1 MKVLG
6 NPHGAR
12 SLTKNIIVEFSLK
25 SNRGVGMSIF
35 KQAKTVGIAVVL
47 AVLAGCAGQV
57 NESAQGPSKVE
68 SDAERAAREARQA
81 EFLAKQEAAKAAN
94 QAASTA
100 EQLRKNAM
108 AADTLFFFEFD
119 RSDLKQDALDDLD
132 SHAKYLAA
140 DRSAKV
146 RLEGHADERG
156 TRAYNLALG
165 ERRANSV
172 ARYLVI
178 QGVNRSQIES
188 MSYGEERPL
197 SLSRDDSGW
206 SRNRRVEL
214 VYQ

>member
-1 MKVLG
+1 
-6 NPHGAR
+6 
-12 SLTKNIIVEFSLK
+12 
-25 SNRGVGMSIF
+25 MSIF

-81 EFLAKQEAAKAAN
+81 EFLARQEAAKAAN

-100 EQLRKNAM
+100 EQLRNNAM

-197 SLSRDDSGW
+197 SLSRDDNGW

>member
-1 MKVLG
+1 
-6 NPHGAR
+6 
-12 SLTKNIIVEFSLK
+12 
-25 SNRGVGMSIF
+25 MSIF
-35 KQAKTVGIAVVL
+35 KQAKAVGIAVIL

-57 NESAQGPSKVE
+57 NESAQGPSKIE

-81 EFLAKQEAAKAAN
+81 EFLAKQEAAKAK
-94 QAASTA
+94 QEAASAAASAAAKTA
-100 EQLRKNAM
+100 EDLRKGAM

-119 RSDLKQDALDDLD
+119 RSDLGQNALDDRD
-132 SHAKYLAA
+132 SHAKYLAS

-146 RLEGHADERG
+146 RLEGHGDERG

-197 SLSRDDSGW
+197 SLSRDENGW

-214 VYQ
+214 IYQ

>member
-1 MKVLG
+1 
-6 NPHGAR
+6 
-12 SLTKNIIVEFSLK
+12 
-25 SNRGVGMSIF
+25 MSIF

-132 SHAKYLAA
+132 AHAKYLAA

-197 SLSRDDSGW
+197 SLSRDDNGW

>member
-1 MKVLG
+1 
-6 NPHGAR
+6 
-12 SLTKNIIVEFSLK
+12 
-25 SNRGVGMSIF
+25 MSIF

-94 QAASTA
+94 LGRGSTA
-100 EQLRKNAM
+100 EQLRKGAM

-132 SHAKYLAA
+132 AHAKYLAA

-197 SLSRDDSGW
+197 SLSRDDNGW

>member
-1 MKVLG
+1 
-6 NPHGAR
+6 
-12 SLTKNIIVEFSLK
+12 
-25 SNRGVGMSIF
+25 MSIL
-35 KQAKTVGIAVVL
+35 KQAKTAGIIAIL

-57 NESAQGPSKVE
+57 NESAQTSSKVE
-68 SDAERAAREARQA
+68 SAEDRAAREARQA
-81 EFLAKQEAAKAAN
+81 EFLAKQEAANEAAK
-94 QAASTA
+94 TA
-100 EQLRKNAM
+100 EQLRNSAM
-108 AADTLFFFEFD
+108 AADTLFFFDFD
-119 RSDLKQDALDDLD
+119 KSDLKQDALDDLD

-165 ERRANSV
+165 ERRANAV

-188 MSYGEERPL
+188 VSYGEERPL
-197 SLSRDDSGW
+197 SLSRDENGW

-214 VYQ
+214 IYQ